1 LQKLEPAYKKLYWF
15 TTAALLVLFN
25 TCAFQGKLLT
35 IDSVRIEDVQIS
47 SLFPQGSDIEN
58 IRAYWRDNRIDLVD
72 GESGTPLTSLYLDDD
87 YLYRGR
93 STNNIPVSGQVISGQ
108 SFIDVQWNDVDEG
121 TRAAS
126 DLIFVLYPE
135 RGIENKYQGMV
146 YIPGGKIMMG
156 SKYQEDELPVHPVT
170 LDGFYIDKRE
180 ITVAEYRE
188 FCRATR
194 RVMPRQPRW
203 NDDRHPVVN
212 VSWLDASAYAKWKG
226 KRLPTEAEWE
236 YAARSGYRGY
246 FYSWGNRAPLRK
258 QGGNIADE
266 ALKSEKRSWRIWKNY
281 YDGFVYT
288 APTGSFYANAFGLYD
303 MTGNVWEWCS
313 DWYDAKYYSSSP
325 ASNPKGPEKG
335 SHRVLRGGSWN
346 FAPRDI
352 LTTRRLHYRPDVQ
365 LDYIGFRCAMDR

>member
-1 LQKLEPAYKKLYWF
+1 MF
-15 TTAALLVLFN
+15 LFS

-35 IDSVRIEDVQIS
+35 IDEIRVEDVNFS

-58 IRAYWRDNRIDLVD
+58 VRAFWRDNRVDLVY
-72 GESGTPLTSLYLDDD
+72 GESGAPLTSLYLDNE

-93 STNNIPVSGQVISGQ
+93 SGTDIPVSGQIISGR
-108 SFIDVQWNDVDEG
+108 SFVDVQWDDLDD
-121 TRAAS
+121 AAS
-126 DLIFVLYPE
+126 KDLIFVLYPE
-135 RGIENKYQGMV
+135 RQTSGKYDRMV
-146 YIPGGKIMMG
+146 YIPGGKFMMG
-156 SKYQEDELPVHPVT
+156 SKYQKDELPVHQVT
-170 LDGFYIDKRE
+170 IDGFYIDKYE
-180 ITVAEYRE
+180 VTVAEYRE

-194 RVMPRQPRW
+194 RPMPKQPRW

-212 VSWLDASAYAKWKG
+212 VSWIDATAYAKWKG

-258 QGGNIADE
+258 RGGNIADE
-266 ALKSEKRSWRIWKNY
+266 ALKSEKRSWRIWSNY

-313 DWYDAKYYSSSP
+313 DWYDAGYYAKSP
-325 ASNPKGPEKG
+325 AVDPTGPEKG
-335 SHRVLRGGSWN
+335 THRVLRGGSWN

-352 LTTRRLHYRPDVQ
+352 LTTRRLSYRPDVQ
-365 LDYIGFRCAMDR
+365 LNYIGFRCAMAR